1 MRMELECIF
10 CKLKEDNVF
19 HYGKIF
25 HREKFSLHYYC
36 MLFSSGLVQRGKT
49 DKDGILGFL
58 PGDILREVRRGKR
71 LKCSYCRKCGATV
84 GCCYNKCRKVF
95 HFPCGLQNGSLSQF
109 FGRFNSYC
117 EEHRPRQKVWEE
129 NGKQSKGSE
138 LMCPICL
145 YPVKNR
151 DSNYVLIAPCCKSSW
166 FHRNCLQRQALSAG
180 YFFKCPLCNNKEL
193 FQMEMLKYGIHV
205 PEQDASWE
213 LEQNAFQ
220 DLLVRYC
227 HCDAPQC
234 ICPKGRNFNLKGS
247 EWEIQVCRSCGSQ
260 GYHILCRKPMSQKSY
275 WECEECLAVSKRL
288 KQRWSVTTPNKM
300 HDDSSKLEDVR
311 VEDSSSEAV
320 NLSKLVSSGKKK
332 RKSEKT
338 ILLEKDSTE
347 VKVSK
352 NEIKEQTTP
361 FEFVRGGE
369 KMNMHKLK
377 SVSLEGLLHSYH
389 GNDTVL
395 PLQDDST
402 NKRTEVT
409 KSVSLLPEERKSEIL
424 KVSNKVINSDKHNEH
439 ETLWKNSS
447 NMFIGKSDSLQKF
460 HNTKKDF
467 NSISLDSDPPIFFQ
481 VSRGINP
488 DTYRLEVFMKRGDDL
503 PPVKLGFRN
512 LSVPSSHNNQAQ
524 KQLSVVTLE
533 QLLNDSFETSQED
546 LQVSCAVP
554 SKKCTFS
561 NNDNQ
566 FKEFCSSKNKEHCQD
581 STSQKASKLQDSMCD
596 QEVPHKISSPTT
608 NKMYIRSK
616 QTARKSLS
624 KHSRKQDVYKKSDAV
639 SAISSNI
646 PSSCQTTELN
656 TNHNIRMQECCS
668 SKELSPVM
676 DKSSGSENLSK
687 DAAVNRISD
696 AGFTLGNGDKTD
708 CSYTSSPQRMPTNF
722 PLTANK
728 TTVSGKNNQV
738 SAAYDKHQL
747 FMRSQEISTIHSENV
762 NEQVT
767 KTNKVDTEITD
778 KSINQKD
785 SLSFVANYHTG
796 GIQLITKPQEIS
808 IIQPENET
816 QQVAEVD
823 NEDLQVII
831 PEDINLIHPVQEN
844 EIENMEIQITNVH
857 SLTNVSEDM
866 AELGQMIED
875 NSNGRQIE
883 ESRAPNPRDLRTP
896 SPPVFEI
903 SSSDES
909 DCVILS
915 DSKDV

>member
-1 MRMELECIF
+1 
-10 CKLKEDNVF
+10 
-19 HYGKIF
+19 
-25 HREKFSLHYYC
+25 

-424 KVSNKVINSDKHNEH
+424 K
-439 ETLWKNSS
+439 
-447 NMFIGKSDSLQKF
+447 
-460 HNTKKDF
+460 
-467 NSISLDSDPPIFFQ
+467 